1 MDTKWFFPKIGV
13 LTRENWSQTLAG
25 GNEFETGNGT
35 LRVVNASE
43 IDGRM
48 FLDGERVSARAGGT
62 IDAIDPATAEVF
74 ATVALGDKADVDAA
88 VASAQAAMG
97 SWAGL
102 APVRRVRLLNRLAA
116 LLREHSRELAELE
129 SLDVGKP
136 LRQAEDDVAA
146 AAAYFEYFAGV
157 ADKVFGSSIPLGQGY
172 VDFTLREP
180 LGVSAQIVPWNYP
193 LRLASRGIAPAL
205 ACGNAVVAKP
215 AAEAGLSII
224 RLAELAV
231 EAGLPPGV
239 FNVVTGG
246 RETGAALASHA
257 GINHITFTGSVPTG
271 IAIMK
276 AAADNVVPVTL
287 ELGGKSPNIVF
298 ADADLERAAASAA
311 TTLMQNSAQTCTA
324 PTRLLLEAPAHDR
337 FVELLATRIGT
348 IRLGRG
354 LDNPDMGPVVSER
367 QMQRV
372 LGFIAAGLKDGARA
386 VAGGRRADG
395 AGRNRGFFIE
405 PTLLDQVAPGTELGQ
420 EEIFGPVLTVTTFG
434 SVDEAIA
441 VANGTPYG
449 LVTGVWTRDLSRA
462 LTVAMAVKSGQVRVN
477 SYSVEGSIGL
487 PFGGY
492 KRSGFGREQGVEALA
507 NYTQVKNV
515 MINFG

>member
-1 MDTKWFFPKIGV
+1 MYV
-13 LTRENWSQTLAG
+13 
-25 GNEFETGNGT
+25 NGR
-35 LRVVNASE
+35 RVWANS
-43 IDGRM
+43 GST
-48 FLDGERVSARAGGT
+48 F
-62 IDAIDPATAEVF
+62 DAIDPATGQVF
-74 ATVALGDKADVDAA
+74 TAVALADKGDIDAA
-88 VASAQAAMG
+88 VAAARSAVEAG
-97 SWAGL
+97 WAGL
-102 APVRRVRLLNRLAA
+102 PPVRRVRILNRLAA
-116 LLREHSRELAELE
+116 LLRDQRAEFAQLE

-146 AAAYFEYFAGV
+146 AAGYFEFFAGV
-157 ADKVFGSSIPLGQGY
+157 ADKVFGSSIPLEKGF

-180 LGVSAQIVPWNYP
+180 LGVAAQIVPWNYP

-205 ACGNAVVAKP
+205 ACGNAVIAKP
-215 AAEAGLSII
+215 AAEAGLSVV
-224 RLAELAV
+224 RLAELAT
-231 EAGLPPGV
+231 EAGVPPGV

-246 RETGAALASHA
+246 RETGAALAAHP

-298 ADADLERAAASAA
+298 ADADLERAAASSA

-324 PTRLLLEAPAHDR
+324 PTRLLLESTAHDR
-337 FVELLATRIGT
+337 FVQLLAQRIRS

-367 QMQRV
+367 QMHRV
-372 LGFIAAGLKDGARA
+372 LGYLEGGVKDGATA
-386 VAGGRRADG
+386 VTGGRRSQAPEL
-395 AGRNRGFFIE
+395 ARGYFIE
-405 PTLLDQVAPGTELGQ
+405 PTLLDRVPRGSMLEQ
-420 EEIFGPVLTVTTFG
+420 EEIFGPVLTVTTFQ

-441 VANGTPYG
+441 IANGTPFG
-449 LVTGVWTRDLSRA
+449 LVTGIWTRDLGKA
-462 LTVAMAVKSGQVRVN
+462 LAVATAVKSGQVRVN
-477 SYSVEGSIGL
+477 AYSVEGSIGL

-507 NYTQVKNV
+507 NYTQLKNV

>member
-1 MDTKWFFPKIGV
+1 M
-13 LTRENWSQTLAG
+13 
-25 GNEFETGNGT
+25 
-35 LRVVNASE
+35 
-43 IDGRM
+43 DGRM
-48 FLDGERVSARAGGT
+48 FLDGERVWARAGAT

-74 ATVALGDKADVDAA
+74 AKVALGDKADVATA
-88 VASAQAAMG
+88 VVSAQAAIG
-97 SWAGL
+97 TWAGL
-102 APVRRVRLLNRLAA
+102 APVRRVRLLNRLAG

-146 AAAYFEYFAGV
+146 AAGYFEYFAGV
-157 ADKVFGSSIPLGQGY
+157 ADKVFGSSIPLGKGF

-311 TTLMQNSAQTCTA
+311 TTLTQNSAQTCTA

-372 LGFIAAGLKDGARA
+372 LGF
-386 VAGGRRADG
+386 
-395 AGRNRGFFIE
+395 
-405 PTLLDQVAPGTELGQ
+405 
-420 EEIFGPVLTVTTFG
+420 G
-434 SVDEAIA
+434 SMDEAIA

-462 LTVAMAVKSGQVRVN
+462 LAVATAVKSGQVRVN
-477 SYSVEGSIGL
+477 GYSVEGSIGL

>member
-1 MDTKWFFPKIGV
+1 VKATGV
-13 LTRENWSQTLAG
+13 
-25 GNEFETGNGT
+25 
-35 LRVVNASE
+35 
-43 IDGRM
+43 DGRM
-48 FLDGERVSARAGGT
+48 LLNGERVWARSGAT
-62 IDAIDPATAEVF
+62 FDAIDPATAEVF
-74 ATVALGDKADVDAA
+74 AKVALGDRADVDTA
-88 VASAQAAMG
+88 VASAQAAMAG
-97 SWAGL
+97 WAGL
-102 APVRRVRLLNRLAA
+102 PPVRRVRLLNRLAG
-116 LLREHSRELAELE
+116 LLREHSRDFAELE

-146 AAAYFEYFAGV
+146 AAGYFEYFAGV
-157 ADKVFGSSIPLGQGY
+157 ADKVFGSSIPLGKGF
-172 VDFTLREP
+172 VDVTLREP

-215 AAEAGLSII
+215 AAEAGLSVV

-231 EAGLPPGV
+231 EAGFPAGI

-246 RETGAALASHA
+246 RETGAALASHP

-324 PTRLLLEAPAHDR
+324 PTRLLLEESAHDR
-337 FVELLATRIGT
+337 FVELLVKRIGT
-348 IRLGRG
+348 IRMGRG

-372 LGFIAAGLKDGARA
+372 LGYIASGAKDGATA
-386 VAGGRRADG
+386 
-395 AGRNRGFFIE
+395 
-405 PTLLDQVAPGTELGQ
+405 
-420 EEIFGPVLTVTTFG
+420 
-434 SVDEAIA
+434 
-441 VANGTPYG
+441 
-449 LVTGVWTRDLSRA
+449 VTGGCIWRSLTTSPAATSSSRRSS
-462 LTVAMAVKSGQVRVN
+462 TEWR
-477 SYSVEGSIGL
+477 EGRFSSR
-487 PFGGY
+487 
-492 KRSGFGREQGVEALA
+492 KRFSARC
-507 NYTQVKNV
+507 
-515 MINFG
+515 

>member
-1 MDTKWFFPKIGV
+1 
-13 LTRENWSQTLAG
+13 
-25 GNEFETGNGT
+25 
-35 LRVVNASE
+35 
-43 IDGRM
+43 M
-48 FLDGERVSARAGGT
+48 FINGERVWARAGAAF
-62 IDAIDPATAEVF
+62 DAIDPATAEVF
-74 ATVALGDKADVDAA
+74 ARVAQSDKADVDAA
-88 VASAQAAMG
+88 VASARSAMG
-97 SWAGL
+97 GWAGL
-102 APVRRVRLLNRLAA
+102 PPVRRVRILNRLAG
-116 LLREHSRELAELE
+116 LLREHSREFAELE
-129 SLDVGKP
+129 SIDVGKP

-146 AAAYFEYFAGV
+146 AAGYFEYFAGV
-157 ADKVFGSSIPLGQGY
+157 ADKVFGSSIPLGKGF

-180 LGVSAQIVPWNYP
+180 LGVSVQIVPWNYP

-215 AAEAGLSII
+215 AAEAGLSVV

-246 RETGAALASHA
+246 RETGAALASHP

-324 PTRLLLEAPAHDR
+324 PTRLLLEESAHDR
-337 FVELLATRIGT
+337 FVDLLAKRIGT
-348 IRLGRG
+348 IHLGRG

-372 LGFIAAGLKDGARA
+372 LGYIAAGAKEGARA
-386 VAGGRRADG
+386 VTGGRRADD
-395 AGRNRGFFIE
+395 ADLARGYFIE
-405 PTLLDQVAPGTELGQ
+405 PTLLDRVAPGTALEQ
-420 EEIFGPVLTVTTFG
+420 EEIFGPVLTVTTFA
-434 SVDEAIA
+434 SVEEAIA

-462 LTVAMAVKSGQVRVN
+462 LTVATAVKSGQVRVN

-492 KRSGFGREQGVEALA
+492 KRSGFGREQGVEAVA
-507 NYTQVKNV
+507 NYTQIKNV

>member
-1 MDTKWFFPKIGV
+1 MKAT
-13 LTRENWSQTLAG
+13 
-25 GNEFETGNGT
+25 
-35 LRVVNASE
+35 E

-48 FLDGERVSARAGGT
+48 FLSGERVWARSGAT
-62 IDAIDPATAEVF
+62 FDAVDPATAEVF
-74 ATVALGDKADVDAA
+74 ARVALGDKADVDTA

-97 SWAGL
+97 VWAGL
-102 APVRRVRLLNRLAA
+102 PPVRRVRLLNRLAS
-116 LLREHSRELAELE
+116 LLRERSREFAELE

-146 AAAYFEYFAGV
+146 AASYFEYFAGV
-157 ADKVFGSSIPLGQGY
+157 ADKVFGSSIPLGKGF

-215 AAEAGLSII
+215 AADAGLSVIK
-224 RLAELAV
+224 LAELAI
-231 EAGLPPGV
+231 EAGLPAGV
-239 FNVVTGG
+239 INAVTGG
-246 RETGAALASHA
+246 RETGAALASHP
-257 GINHITFTGSVPTG
+257 GINHIAFTGSVPTG

-287 ELGGKSPNIVF
+287 ELGGKSANIVF

-324 PTRLLLEAPAHDR
+324 PTRLLLEESAHDR
-337 FVELLATRIGT
+337 FVELLSSRIKK
-348 IRLGRG
+348 IRMGRG

-372 LGFIAAGLKDGARA
+372 LGYIDAGAGDGATA
-386 VAGGRRADG
+386 LTGGRRADTPELA
-395 AGRNRGFFIE
+395 AGYFIE
-405 PTLLDQVAPGTELGQ
+405 PTLLDGVAPGTVLEQ
-420 EEIFGPVLTVTTFG
+420 EEIFGPVLTVTTFR
-434 SVDEAIA
+434 SVEEAIA
-441 VANGTPYG
+441 IANGTPYG
-449 LVTGVWTRDLSRA
+449 LVTGVWTGDLSKA
-462 LTVAMAVKSGQVRVN
+462 LTVATAVKSGQVRVN

-492 KRSGFGREQGVEALA
+492 RRSGFGREQGVEALA

>member
-1 MDTKWFFPKIGV
+1 MKATGV
-13 LTRENWSQTLAG
+13 
-25 GNEFETGNGT
+25 
-35 LRVVNASE
+35 
-43 IDGRM
+43 DGRM
-48 FLDGERVSARAGGT
+48 FLNGERVGARSGAT
-62 IDAIDPATAEVF
+62 FDAIDPATAEGF
-74 ATVALGDKADVDAA
+74 AKVALGDKADVDPA
-88 VASAQAAMG
+88 VASARAAMDG
-97 SWAGL
+97 WAGL
-102 APVRRVRLLNRLAA
+102 PPVRRVRLLNRLAG
-116 LLREHSRELAELE
+116 LLREHSREFAELE

-146 AAAYFEYFAGV
+146 AAGFFEYFAGV
-157 ADKVFGSSIPLGQGY
+157 ADKVFGSSIPLGKGF

-215 AAEAGLSII
+215 AAEAGLSVI
-224 RLAELAV
+224 RLAELSV
-231 EAGLPPGV
+231 EAGLPAGV

-246 RETGAALASHA
+246 RETGAALSSHP

-324 PTRLLLEAPAHDR
+324 PTRLLLEEAAHDR
-337 FVELLATRIGT
+337 FVELLSSRIKK
-348 IRLGRG
+348 IRMGRG

-372 LGFIAAGLKDGARA
+372 LGYIASGARDGATA
-386 VAGGRRADG
+386 VTGGRRADS
-395 AGRNRGFFIE
+395 ADLARGYFIE
-405 PTLLDQVAPGTELGQ
+405 PTLLDRVARGTALEQ

-434 SVDEAIA
+434 SVEEAIA

-449 LVTGVWTRDLSRA
+449 LVTGVWTRDLSKA
-462 LTVAMAVKSGQVRVN
+462 LTVATAVKSGQVRIN

-507 NYTQVKNV
+507 NYTQIKNV

>member
-1 MDTKWFFPKIGV
+1 
-13 LTRENWSQTLAG
+13 
-25 GNEFETGNGT
+25 
-35 LRVVNASE
+35 
-43 IDGRM
+43 M
-48 FLDGERVSARAGGT
+48 FLNGERVWARASAT

-74 ATVALGDKADVDAA
+74 AKVALGDKADVDAA

-97 SWAGL
+97 GWAAL
-102 APVRRVRLLNRLAA
+102 APVRRVRFLNRLAS
-116 LLREHSRELAELE
+116 LLREHTRELAELE

-146 AAAYFEYFAGV
+146 AAGYFEYFAGV
-157 ADKVFGSSIPLGQGY
+157 ADKVFGSSIPLGKGF

-215 AAEAGLSII
+215 AAEAGLSIV
-224 RLAELAV
+224 RLAELAA
-231 EAGLPPGV
+231 EAGLPAGV
-239 FNVVTGG
+239 LNVVTGG
-246 RETGAALASHA
+246 RETGAALASHP

-324 PTRLLLEAPAHDR
+324 PTRLLLEAAAHDR
-337 FVELLATRIGT
+337 FVELLAKRIQT

-372 LGFIAAGLKDGARA
+372 LGYIASGAREGATA
-386 VAGGRRADG
+386 VTGGRRADA
-395 AGRNRGFFIE
+395 AGLARGYFIE
-405 PTLLDQVAPGTELGQ
+405 PTLLDGVAPGTVLEQ
-420 EEIFGPVLTVTTFG
+420 EEIFGPVLTVTTFA
-434 SVDEAIA
+434 SVEEAIA

-449 LVTGVWTRDLSRA
+449 LVTGVWTRDLRKA
-462 LTVAMAVKSGQVRVN
+462 MTVATAVKSGQVRIN

-492 KRSGFGREQGVEALA
+492 RRSGFGREQGVEALA
-507 NYTQVKNV
+507 NYTQIKNV
-515 MINFG
+515 MINLD

>member
-1 MDTKWFFPKIGV
+1 MAV
-13 LTRENWSQTLAG
+13 
-25 GNEFETGNGT
+25 
-35 LRVVNASE
+35 
-43 IDGRM
+43 DGRM
-48 FLDGERVSARAGGT
+48 FLNGERVWARAGAT
-62 IDAIDPATAEVF
+62 FDAVDPATAQVF
-74 ATVALGDKADVDAA
+74 SNIAQGDKADVDAA
-88 VASAQAAMG
+88 VASAQSAMG
-97 SWAGL
+97 GWAVL
-102 APVRRVRLLNRLAA
+102 PPVRRVRVLNRLAS
-116 LLREHSRELAELE
+116 LLREHSRGFAELE

-136 LRQAEDDVAA
+136 LRQAEDDVNAA
-146 AAAYFEYFAGV
+146 AGYFEFFAGV
-157 ADKVFGSSIPLGQGY
+157 ADKVFGSTIPLGKGF

-215 AAEAGLSII
+215 AAEAGLSVV
-224 RLAELAV
+224 RLAQLAV

-246 RETGAALASHA
+246 RETGAALASHP

-324 PTRLLLEAPAHDR
+324 PTRLLVEASAHDH
-337 FVELLATRIGT
+337 FVELLAQRIRG

-372 LGFIAAGLKDGARA
+372 LGYIASGSRDGATA
-386 VAGGRRADG
+386 VTGGRRADG
-395 AGRNRGFFIE
+395 AGLARGYFIE
-405 PTLLDQVAPGTELGQ
+405 PTLLDRVAPGTALEQ
-420 EEIFGPVLTVTTFG
+420 EEIFGPVLTVTTFA
-434 SVDEAIA
+434 SVEEAIA
-441 VANGTPYG
+441 LANGTPYG

-462 LTVAMAVKSGQVRVN
+462 LNVATAVKSGQVRIN

-507 NYTQVKNV
+507 NYTQIKNV

>member
-1 MDTKWFFPKIGV
+1 VKTTAV
-13 LTRENWSQTLAG
+13 
-25 GNEFETGNGT
+25 
-35 LRVVNASE
+35 
-43 IDGRM
+43 DGRM
-48 FLDGERVSARAGGT
+48 FINGERAWARSGAT
-62 IDAIDPATAEVF
+62 FAAIDPATAEAF
-74 ATVALGDKADVDAA
+74 ATVAQGDKGDVDSAVRAA
-88 VASAQAAMG
+88 RAAFEG
-97 SWAGL
+97 GWAGL
-102 APVRRVRLLNRLAA
+102 PPLRRVRILNRLAG
-116 LLREHSRELAELE
+116 LLRERSREFAELE

-146 AAAYFEYFAGV
+146 AAGYFEFFAGV
-157 ADKVFGSSIPLGQGY
+157 ADKVFGSSIPLGAGF

-180 LGVSAQIVPWNYP
+180 LGGSAQIVPWNYP

-205 ACGNAVVAKP
+205 ACGNTVVAKP
-215 AAEAGLSII
+215 AAEAGLSVIK
-224 RLAELAV
+224 LAELAI
-231 EAGLPPGV
+231 EAGLPTGV

-246 RETGAALASHA
+246 RETGAALASHP

-287 ELGGKSPNIVF
+287 ELGGKSANIVF

-324 PTRLLLEAPAHDR
+324 PTRLLLEESAHDR
-337 FVELLATRIGT
+337 FVEVLSTRIKT

-367 QMQRV
+367 HMQRV
-372 LGFIAAGLKDGARA
+372 LGYIDAGAGDGATA
-386 VAGGRRADG
+386 LTGGRRADSPELA
-395 AGRNRGFFIE
+395 AGYFIE
-405 PTLLDQVAPGTELGQ
+405 PTLLDRVARGTVLEQ
-420 EEIFGPVLTVTTFG
+420 EEIFGPVLTVTTFR
-434 SVDEAIA
+434 SIDEAIA
-441 VANGTPYG
+441 IANGTPYG
-449 LVTGVWTRDLSRA
+449 LVTGVWTRDLSKA
-462 LTVAMAVKSGQVRVN
+462 LMVATAVKSGQVRIN

-507 NYTQVKNV
+507 NYTQLKNV

>member
-1 MDTKWFFPKIGV
+1 
-13 LTRENWSQTLAG
+13 
-25 GNEFETGNGT
+25 
-35 LRVVNASE
+35 
-43 IDGRM
+43 M
-48 FLDGERVSARAGGT
+48 FINGERTWAQSGAT
-62 IDAIDPATAEVF
+62 FDSIDPATAEAF
-74 ATVALGDKADVDAA
+74 GTVALGDNGDVDRA
-88 VASAQAAMG
+88 VATARAAFEG
-97 SWAGL
+97 GWAGL
-102 APVRRVRLLNRLAA
+102 PPVRRVRILHRLAS
-116 LLREHSRELAELE
+116 LLRERSRELAELE

-146 AAAYFEYFAGV
+146 AAGYFGYFAGV
-157 ADKVFGSSIPLGQGY
+157 ADKVFGSSIPLGKGF

-205 ACGNAVVAKP
+205 ACGNAVIAKP
-215 AAEAGLSII
+215 AAEAGLSVI
-224 RLAELAV
+224 RLGELAI
-231 EAGLPPGV
+231 EAGLPAGV

-246 RETGAALASHA
+246 RETGADLASHS

-324 PTRLLLEAPAHDR
+324 PTRLLVEDSAHDR
-337 FVELLATRIGT
+337 FVELLTRRIGA

-372 LGFIAAGLKDGARA
+372 LGYIAAGLTDGATA
-386 VAGGRRADG
+386 LTGGRRSVTAEL
-395 AGRNRGFFIE
+395 ARGYFIE
-405 PTLLDQVAPGTELGQ
+405 PTLLDRVTRGTAVEQ

-441 VANGTPYG
+441 IANGTPYG
-449 LVTGVWTRDLSRA
+449 LVTGIWTRDLSKA
-462 LTVAMAVKSGQVRVN
+462 LTLATAIKSGQVRVN
-477 SYSVEGSIGL
+477 AYSVEGSIGL

-492 KRSGFGREQGVEALA
+492 KRSGFGREQGVEALT

>member
-1 MDTKWFFPKIGV
+1 MLI
-13 LTRENWSQTLAG
+13 Q
-25 GNEFETGNGT
+25 
-35 LRVVNASE
+35 
-43 IDGRM
+43 
-48 FLDGERVSARAGGT
+48 GERVWSRSGAT
-62 IDAIDPATAEVF
+62 FDAVDPATAEVF
-74 ATVALGDKADVDAA
+74 TGVAVAGKADVDAA
-88 VASAQAAMG
+88 IAAARG
-97 SWAGL
+97 AFDAGWAGL
-102 APVRRVRLLNRLAA
+102 PPVRRVRILGRIAG
-116 LLREHSRELAELE
+116 LLREHRDEFAQLE

-146 AAAYFEYFAGV
+146 AAGYFEFFAGI
-157 ADKVFGSSIPLGQGY
+157 ADKIFGSSIPLGNGY

-180 LGVSAQIVPWNYP
+180 LGISAQIVPWNYP

-224 RLAELAV
+224 RLAELAL
-231 EAGLPPGV
+231 EAGLPAGV

-246 RETGAALASHA
+246 RETGALLASHP

-298 ADADLERAAASAA
+298 ADADLERAAASSA

-324 PTRLLLEAPAHDR
+324 PTRLLLEEAGHDR
-337 FVELLATRIGT
+337 FVDLLAERIGQ

-367 QMQRV
+367 QMNRV
-372 LGFIAAGLKDGARA
+372 LGFIDAGAKDGATA
-386 VAGGRRADG
+386 VTGGHRSNAPNL
-395 AGRNRGFFIE
+395 ARGYFIE
-405 PTLLDQVAPGTELGQ
+405 PTLLDQVAPGTQLEQ
-420 EEIFGPVLTVTTFG
+420 EEIFGPVLTVTTFA
-434 SVDEAIA
+434 SVEEAIRI
-441 VANGTPYG
+441 ANGTPYG
-449 LVTGVWTRDLSRA
+449 LVTGVWTRDLQKA
-462 LTVAMAVKSGQVRVN
+462 LAVATAVKSGQVRVN
-477 SYSVEGSIGL
+477 AYSVEGSIGL

-492 KRSGFGREQGVEALA
+492 KRSGFGREQGVEALT
-507 NYTQVKNV
+507 NYTQIKNV
-515 MINFG
+515 MINFSPS

>member
-1 MDTKWFFPKIGV
+1 MT
-13 LTRENWSQTLAG
+13 A
-25 GNEFETGNGT
+25 
-35 LRVVNASE
+35 

-48 FLDGERVSARAGGT
+48 FVNGQRTWANSGST
-62 IDAIDPATAEVF
+62 FDAIDPANGQAFTA
-74 ATVALGDKADVDAA
+74 VARGDETDVDAA
-88 VASAQAAMG
+88 VRAAHIAVDAG
-97 SWAGL
+97 WTGL
-102 APVRRVRLLNRLAA
+102 APVRRVRILNRLAA
-116 LLREHSRELAELE
+116 LLRDQRQEFAQLE

-136 LRQAEDDVAA
+136 LRQAEDDVEA
-146 AAAYFEYFAGV
+146 AAAYFEFFAGV
-157 ADKVFGSSIPLGQGY
+157 ADKVFGSSIPLGKGF

-180 LGVSAQIVPWNYP
+180 LGVCAQIVPWNYP

-215 AAEAGLSII
+215 AAEAGLSIV
-224 RLAELAV
+224 RLAELAAD
-231 EAGLPPGV
+231 AGIPAGV

-246 RETGAALASHA
+246 RETGAALVAHP
-257 GINHITFTGSVPTG
+257 GINHVTFTGSVPTG

-276 AAADNVVPVTL
+276 AAADHVVPVTL

-298 ADADLERAAASAA
+298 ADADLERAAASSA

-324 PTRLLLEAPAHDR
+324 PTRLLLESAAHDR
-337 FVELLATRIGT
+337 FVDLLAQRIRS

-367 QMQRV
+367 QMHRV
-372 LGFIAAGLKDGARA
+372 LGFLEGGVKDGATA
-386 VAGGRRADG
+386 ITGGGRSARPDLAQG
-395 AGRNRGFFIE
+395 YFIE
-405 PTLLDQVAPGTELGQ
+405 PTLLDRVPRGSALEQ
-420 EEIFGPVLTVTTFG
+420 EEIFGPVLTVTSFD

-441 VANGTPYG
+441 IANGTPYG
-449 LVTGVWTRDLSRA
+449 LVTGIWTRDLAKA
-462 LTVAMAVKSGQVRVN
+462 LTVATGVKAGQIRVN
-477 SYSVEGSIGL
+477 AYSVEGSTGL

-507 NYTQVKNV
+507 NYTQIKNV

>member
-1 MDTKWFFPKIGV
+1 
-13 LTRENWSQTLAG
+13 
-25 GNEFETGNGT
+25 
-35 LRVVNASE
+35 
-43 IDGRM
+43 M
-48 FLDGERVSARAGGT
+48 FLNGERVWARSGAT
-62 IDAIDPATAEVF
+62 FDAVDPATAEVF
-74 ATVALGDKADVDAA
+74 AKVALGDKADVDTA

-97 SWAGL
+97 EWAGL
-102 APVRRVRLLNRLAA
+102 PPVRRVRLLNRLAG
-116 LLREHSRELAELE
+116 LLRERSREFAELE
-129 SLDVGKP
+129 SVDVGKP
-136 LRQAEDDVAA
+136 LRQAEDDIAA
-146 AAAYFEYFAGV
+146 AASYFEYFAGV
-157 ADKVFGSSIPLGQGY
+157 ADKVFGSSIPLGKGF

-215 AAEAGLSII
+215 AADAGLSVIK
-224 RLAELAV
+224 LAELAI
-231 EAGLPPGV
+231 EAGLPAGV
-239 FNVVTGG
+239 INAVTGG
-246 RETGAALASHA
+246 RETGAALASHP
-257 GINHITFTGSVPTG
+257 GINHIAFTGSVPTG

-287 ELGGKSPNIVF
+287 ELGGKSANIVF

-324 PTRLLLEAPAHDR
+324 PTRLLLEESAHDR
-337 FVELLATRIGT
+337 FVELLSSRIKK
-348 IRLGRG
+348 IRMGRG

-372 LGFIAAGLKDGARA
+372 LGYIEAGAGDGATA
-386 VAGGRRADG
+386 LTGGRRADTPG
-395 AGRNRGFFIE
+395 LAAGYFIE
-405 PTLLDQVAPGTELGQ
+405 PTLLDSVARGTVLEQ
-420 EEIFGPVLTVTTFG
+420 EEIFGPVLTVTTFR
-434 SVDEAIA
+434 SVEEAIA
-441 VANGTPYG
+441 IANGTPYG
-449 LVTGVWTRDLSRA
+449 LVTGVWTRELSKA
-462 LTVAMAVKSGQVRVN
+462 LTVATAVKSGQVRVN

-492 KRSGFGREQGVEALA
+492 RRSGFGREQGVEALA

>member
-1 MDTKWFFPKIGV
+1 
-13 LTRENWSQTLAG
+13 
-25 GNEFETGNGT
+25 
-35 LRVVNASE
+35 
-43 IDGRM
+43 M
-48 FLDGERVSARAGGT
+48 FINGERVWARSGA
-62 IDAIDPATAEVF
+62 ILEAIDPATARVF
-74 ATVALGDKADVDAA
+74 ANVALGQKADVDAA
-88 VASAQAAMG
+88 IAAARG
-97 SWAGL
+97 AFDAGWAGL
-102 APVRRVRLLNRLAA
+102 PPVRRVRILNRLAG
-116 LLREHSRELAELE
+116 LLRGRSREFAEME

-146 AAAYFEYFAGV
+146 AAGYFEFFAGV
-157 ADKVFGSSIPLGQGY
+157 ADKVFGSSIPLGTGFI
-172 VDFTLREP
+172 DFTLREP

-193 LRLASRGIAPAL
+193 LRLASRGVAPAL

-224 RLAELAV
+224 KLAELAV
-231 EAGLPPGV
+231 EAGLPAGV

-287 ELGGKSPNIVF
+287 ELGGKSANIVF

-324 PTRLLLEAPAHDR
+324 PTRLLIEESAHDR
-337 FVELLATRIGT
+337 FVELLSARIKK
-348 IRLGRG
+348 IRMGRG

-372 LGFIAAGLKDGARA
+372 LGYIASGEKEGATA
-386 VAGGRRADG
+386 VTGGRRAD
-395 AGRNRGFFIE
+395 AADLARGYFVE
-405 PTLLDQVAPGTELGQ
+405 PTLLDRVAQGTVLEQ
-420 EEIFGPVLTVTTFG
+420 EEIFGPVLTVTTFA
-434 SVDEAIA
+434 SLEEAIA

-449 LVTGVWTRDLSRA
+449 LVTGVWTRDLSKA
-462 LTVAMAVKSGQVRVN
+462 LTVATAVKSGQVRVN